1 MSSVS
6 VGSLQAAPSSERPE
20 TTIGNRKAMRRAKR
34 LSSCWC
40 GVFITVATVS
50 LAVPKVRSNNLA
62 DRYPLAFLQLA
73 PIVKTFAAL
82 LAELTFAH
90 HPTQNLW
97 WTKSVGAELAIQI
110 LSDIQ
115 TYIKAHQI
123 GQAQRT
129 HRVVITEFHRRV
141 DVAWAGHT
149 LLNHSHRF

>member
-20 TTIGNRKAMRRAKR
+20 TTIGKRSAIRRAKR

-50 LAVPKVRSNNLA
+50 LALPKVRLNNLA
-62 DRYPLAFLQLA
+62 DRCPLAFRLLT
-73 PIVKTFAAL
+73 PIVKAFAAL

-90 HPTQNLW
+90 HPTQNLRW
-97 WTKSVGAELAIQI
+97 PKTIRAELAIQV

-115 TYIKAHQI
+115 THVK
-123 GQAQRT
+123 
-129 HRVVITEFHRRV
+129 
-141 DVAWAGHT
+141 
-149 LLNHSHRF
+149 